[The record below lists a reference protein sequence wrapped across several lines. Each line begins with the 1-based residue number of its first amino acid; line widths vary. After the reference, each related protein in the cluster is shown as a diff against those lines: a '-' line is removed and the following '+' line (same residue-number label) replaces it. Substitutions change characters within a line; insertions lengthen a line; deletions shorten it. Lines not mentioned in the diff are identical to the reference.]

1 MSEENKQDVVDTT
14 TPEGE
19 NQDELN
25 SILEALGEV
34 DGKSVEGDK
43 TQKSSEEK
51 DEDKEEGDKP
61 FKKVGNHIFKTEAD
75 YDAWA
80 IKNYGEVS
88 RLSGELKKAQESFK
102 ANPSEKTKTD
112 VNAIRM
118 QIKVADFFEANP
130 KATEFKDVIAGLL
143 RSGKASSLDDA
154 YNKTLKALGEEPE
167 KKEDTEDLKN
177 FLKTGGGDQG
187 ARGGDISYR
196 SNDEVKNTSD
206 FADGALLGKF

>member
-1 MSEENKQDVVDTT
+1 MSEENKQDVVETT

-25 SILEALGEV
+25 SILEALGEK
-34 DGKSVEGDK
+34 DGATVEGDK
-43 TQKSSEEK
+43 TQKPS
-51 DEDKEEGDKP
+51 EDKDDNKDGEKP

-75 YDAWA
+75 YDTWA
-80 IKNYGEVS
+80 LKNYGEVS
-88 RLSGELKKAQESFK
+88 RLSGELAKAQEAHK
-102 ANPSEKTKTD
+102 NNPSEKTKTD

-130 KATEFKDVIAGLL
+130 KATEYKDVIAGLL

-167 KKEDTEDLKN
+167 KKESTEDLKN
-177 FLKTGGGDQG
+177 FLKAGGGDQN
-187 ARGGDISYR
+187 ARGGDISYK